1 MTTQQVGVA
10 RVLAVEHQ
18 ATCPLGRLDPFPGC
32 ATEVVRPYRG
42 EPLPADLA
50 GYDGLVVLGGEMDSW
65 DDDGYP
71 WLPGTRVLLA
81 QAVDRGVP
89 ALGVCLGAQLLALAS
104 GGHVARGERGPEL
117 GLREVALLPAAADD
131 VLAGRLP
138 ATVAAPQGHLDA
150 VHDLPADAVVLA
162 SSDLYPHQLFR
173 VGSSAWGVQ
182 YHPEVTEADFTA
194 WMANDRELLA
204 AQGRTPEQEVAALVG
219 ARAELDASAR
229 LHAQAF
235 ADVVLR
241 TRTPAVAG

>member
-1 MTTQQVGVA
+1 MTAPAGVA
-10 RVLAVEHQ
+10 RVLVVEHQ
-18 ATCPLGRLDPFPGC
+18 ATCPLGRLDPLPGC

-71 WLPGTRVLLA
+71 WLPSTRVLLA

-89 ALGVCLGAQLLALAS
+89 ALGVCLGAQLLALAT

-131 VLAGRLP
+131 ALAGTLP

-150 VHDLPADAVVLA
+150 VHALPPDAVVLA

-182 YHPEVTEADFTA
+182 YHPEVTEADFA
-194 WMANDRELLA
+194 VWMANDHDLLA

-229 LHAQAF
+229 SHAQAF

-241 TRTPAVAG
+241 TRTPAVTG

>member
-1 MTTQQVGVA
+1 MTGAVTAA
-10 RVLAVEHQ
+10 RVLVVEHQ

-32 ATEVVRPYRG
+32 VTEVVRPYRG
-42 EPLPADLA
+42 EPLPGDLA
-50 GYDGLVVLGGEMDSW
+50 GYDALVVLGGAMDSW

-71 WLPGTRVLLA
+71 WLPATRALLA
-81 QAVDRGVP
+81 RAVDRGVP
-89 ALGVCLGAQLLALAS
+89 VLGVCLGAQLLALAT

-117 GLREVALLPAAADD
+117 GLRQVALLPGAADD
-131 VLAGRLP
+131 ALAGRLP
-138 ATVAAPQGHLDA
+138 ATVAAPQGHVDA
-150 VHDLPADAVVLA
+150 VHELPPDAVVLA

-182 YHPEVTEADFTA
+182 YHPEVTEPDFTA
-194 WMANDRELLA
+194 WMADDRELLA
-204 AQGRTPEQEVAALVG
+204 AQGRTPEEEVAALVD

-241 TRTPAVAG
+241 ARTPAVAG